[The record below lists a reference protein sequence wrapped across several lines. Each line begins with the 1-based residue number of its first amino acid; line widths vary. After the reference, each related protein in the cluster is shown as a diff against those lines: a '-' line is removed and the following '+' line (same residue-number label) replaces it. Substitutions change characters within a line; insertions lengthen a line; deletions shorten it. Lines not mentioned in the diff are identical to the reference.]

1 MPARPRLI
9 GDSDRLIMSG
19 PLEELLQYL
28 DTMARG
34 DRGWEDSRFIV
45 HLVLQSGLRA
55 AEVAK
60 LKVGDCELLSEPY
73 RVLVRGGKKRRAD
86 EVDAVLIPKTLGLM
100 LQARCDGRDADAYVL
115 AHGGKPYTRQW
126 IWGQVKRAIRN
137 VTSVN
142 PKASTHTLRHVYGTR
157 IYQHSENLLLTQR
170 QLRHRS
176 LAPTTRYIHLADLER
191 ETMEA
196 VNALG
201 LDGPRDDAPSR
212 PASRRRRK
220 TAVALAAD
228 ESTRSRR
235 AGGRGGAL

>member
-1 MPARPRLI
+1 MAGRPRLI
-9 GDSDRLIMSG
+9 GDSDRLILSG
-19 PLEELLQYL
+19 PLNELLQYL
-28 DTMARG
+28 DTMARNS
-34 DRGWEDSRFIV
+34 RGWEDARFIV

-55 AEVAK
+55 SEVAR
-60 LKVGDCELLSEPY
+60 LKVGDCEITAPPF

-86 EVDAVLIPKTLGLM
+86 EVDAVLIPDALAEL
-100 LQARCDGRDADAYVL
+100 LRQRCGDRDPDDYVL
-115 AHGGKPYTRQW
+115 SHGRKPYTRQW
-126 IWGQVKRAIRN
+126 VWAQVKRAIRN
-137 VTSVN
+137 VASVN

-157 IYQHSENLLLTQR
+157 VYQHSENLLLAQR

-201 LDGPRDDAPSR
+201 LDGPREEAPPR

-220 TAVALAAD
+220 TAAALAAD

-235 AGGRGGAL
+235 SGGRGGAL